1 MSTTVEEIYTRTIR
15 PLPPSDQLELAS
27 IILDGV
33 VHKDRPRKTGDI
45 TRFFGKYKGGARKGS
60 NNDTIDADLARAYED
75 DVEDQG

>member
-15 PLPPSDQLELAS
+15 PLPAGDQLELAS

-45 TRFFGKYKGGARKGS
+45 TKFFGKHKGGAR
-60 NNDTIDADLARAYED
+60 NDSDNDRIDADLARAYAD
-75 DVEDQG
+75 DVEDQD